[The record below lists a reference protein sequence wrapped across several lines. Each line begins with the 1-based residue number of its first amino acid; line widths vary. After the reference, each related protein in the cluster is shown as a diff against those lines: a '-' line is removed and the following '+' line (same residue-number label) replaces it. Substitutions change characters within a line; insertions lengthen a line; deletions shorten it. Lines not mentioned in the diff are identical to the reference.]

1 MQKRKS
7 RHERLLEQAPEV
19 KKNVED
25 HTKAVQ
31 EKDINF
37 QNDMAEI

>member
-7 RHERLLEQAPEV
+7 RHERLLDQAPEV

-25 HTKAVQ
+25 HEDAAR
-31 EKDINF
+31 EKDEEF
-37 QNDMAEI
+37 